1 MYGFAQGVLVEEGR
15 KTLFIAGQAA
25 LDMKGN
31 PVNASFRDQCKMAF
45 EGISA
50 VLKEAGGSF
59 HNVVKVNAFV
69 VDMSNLMAFSE
80 VAAQY
85 YKGDLPVQTIV
96 EVRALALPGMHVEVE
111 AIAII

>member
-1 MYGFAQGVLVEEGR
+1 MYGFAQGVLVEEGK

-25 LDMKGN
+25 LDRQGN
-31 PVNASFRDQCKMAF
+31 PVNADFREQCKMAF

-50 VLKEAGGSF
+50 VLSEAGGSF

-69 VDMSNLMAFSE
+69 LDMKNLMAFTE
-80 VAAQY
+80 VASQY
-85 YKGDLPVQTIV
+85 YKGDLPAQTIV
-96 EVRALALPGMHVEVE
+96 EVKGLALPGMQVEVE